1 MKTISY
7 IDVVR
12 NVHIDWVTADLEQE
26 ATRKGSGT
34 SKRGAR
40 VVSSKSRKTPILGV
54 HCDST
59 LRDARANSESGRV
72 PVGSVGPLPI
82 LKALAKVVRFATLS
96 HSVSPLRV
104 QVRPTL
110 TPSRSWLCA
119 WPARLAAA
127 AAPTPILRLTS
138 RRRPITRTVL
148 GATSLPGALPLW
160 CYPAGLLTW
169 RQVAQ
174 ALQRH
179 GLAHRDALG
188 ACRGSGS
195 ALEVISCPYIKNTNH
210 LKELYISKNP

>member
-40 VVSSKSRKTPILGV
+40 VVSSKSRKTLILGV

-59 LRDARANSESGRV
+59 LRDARADSESGRV
-72 PVGSVGPLPI
+72 PVGSVRPLPI
-82 LKALAKVVRFATLS
+82 LKELAKVVRFATLS

-110 TPSRSWLCA
+110 TPSLSWLCA

-148 GATSLPGALPLW
+148 GATSLPGA
-160 CYPAGLLTW
+160 
-169 RQVAQ
+169 
-174 ALQRH
+174 
-179 GLAHRDALG
+179 
-188 ACRGSGS
+188 
-195 ALEVISCPYIKNTNH
+195 
-210 LKELYISKNP
+210 

>member
-1 MKTISY
+1 MTKISY
-7 IDVVR
+7 IDIVR

-138 RRRPITRTVL
+138 RRRPITRTVSARCNQSPW
-148 GATSLPGALPLW
+148 GIATVTLVLPSRPTDVE
-160 CYPAGLLTW
+160 AG
-169 RQVAQ
+169 
-174 ALQRH
+174 
-179 GLAHRDALG
+179 
-188 ACRGSGS
+188 GSGAAEAWAGPPRRFWAS
-195 ALEVISCPYIKNTNH
+195 LGE
-210 LKELYISKNP
+210 

>member
-1 MKTISY
+1 MTKISY
-7 IDVVR
+7 IDIVR

-59 LRDARANSESGRV
+59 LRDARAKSESGRV
-72 PVGSVGPLPI
+72 PAGSVGPLPI
-82 LKALAKVVRFATLS
+82 LKALAKVVRFATSS

-148 GATSLPGALPLW
+148 GATSLPGA
-160 CYPAGLLTW
+160 
-169 RQVAQ
+169 
-174 ALQRH
+174 
-179 GLAHRDALG
+179 
-188 ACRGSGS
+188 
-195 ALEVISCPYIKNTNH
+195 
-210 LKELYISKNP
+210 